1 MPKIGLAVGRNTHA
15 VVELRDDSK
24 VETRYVAN
32 GGVDAMTLA
41 HTLGERDIGDIT
53 VAGNRRWVDLFC
65 RRLEEF
71 GIMTYYVP
79 RKEERGSRG
88 KKGNFAE
95 FVKRALET
103 GARRYRFFP
112 DSLRVA
118 PMPASPEDN
127 PWVRA
132 AHEYVGAANDVRE
145 AKHAILDC
153 MVKLFPEAVRG
164 KTPTKKVQKD
174 TIELPVPEPSPP
186 ELFTKKMR
194 VVLENPDPR
203 ILEKDASVPQEVRIL
218 ARFSLG
224 RATPADERANES
236 ANLIGA
242 LAKYDAAQ
250 ERKSERLEYL
260 RAELN
265 GRPDLHAAIE
275 EFGGGDL
282 IVVTLALIGW
292 RRWHNYREVRRY
304 CGLDPSR
311 LDANG
316 DLRLSRVRPFTRQ
329 YLYLLGIMTK
339 RGKEVWGTFEKGT
352 THTRVKGIVRVLKH
366 LLNHHLR
373 AERASAV

>member
-1 MPKIGLAVGRNTHA
+1 MIKIGLAVGRNTHTI
-15 VVELRDDSK
+15 VEWENGKS
-24 VETRYVAN
+24 ETCYVAN

-41 HTLGERDIGDIT
+41 HMLGERNITDIT
-53 VAGNRRWVDLFC
+53 VAGNRRWADLFC

-71 GIMTYYVP
+71 GIETYYIP

-88 KKGNFAE
+88 KKGDFTK
-95 FVKRALET
+95 FVTRAFET

-112 DSLRVA
+112 DSLRVT
-118 PMPASPEDN
+118 PLSGSPEDN
-127 PWVRA
+127 PWVRS

-164 KTPTKKVQKD
+164 KSPTKKVGDKI
-174 TIELPVPEPSPP
+174 IELPVPEPLPP

-203 ILEKDASVPQEVRIL
+203 ILEKDASVPSEVRVL

-224 RATPADERANES
+224 RSTPVDERANDI
-236 ANLIGA
+236 ANLRVA

-250 ERKSERLEYL
+250 EYKADRLEYL
-260 RAELN
+260 RSEFN
-265 GRPDLHAAIE
+265 ERPDLHAAIE

-292 RRWHNYREVRRY
+292 RRGIIIVKCAAIADSIPHGSTPMATFASHEY
-304 CGLDPSR
+304 GL
-311 LDANG
+311 
-316 DLRLSRVRPFTRQ
+316 
-329 YLYLLGIMTK
+329 LLGSISTS
-339 RGKEVWGTFEKGT
+339 
-352 THTRVKGIVRVLKH
+352 
-366 LLNHHLR
+366 
-373 AERASAV
+373 SAQ